1 MMTAIIISIVH
12 KHVMQTMSILAGAMR
27 IRGLIARCIA
37 SRGDLQKGQLGL
49 GVVLSLMEHKA
60 HTRCLQHLN
69 SYVGRPSST
78 QIKQAMEEVVAQK
91 KKGPLNIANLC
102 SFETFT
108 ESFGYSLA
116 RNGVA

>member
-1 MMTAIIISIVH
+1 MTAIIISIVH

-27 IRGLIARCIA
+27 IRCLMNRCMG

-78 QIKQAMEEVVAQK
+78 QIKQAMEEVVAK
-91 KKGPLNIANLC
+91 KRRPLNIANLC
-102 SFETFT
+102 SFKTLT
-108 ESFGYSLA
+108 KSLGYFHA